1 MAARRRS
8 IASDLR
14 RVDATAD
21 RAIDYE
27 DSPALDESFF
37 TRPLAD
43 WPPAK
48 ETITI
53 RLDADVLAW
62 FRHRGRGYQ
71 TRINRVLRLFVQGQ
85 AAGQNRRRQPAGSGR
100 NHRRAADRWS
110 PSGEGAKS

>member
-1 MAARRRS
+1 MPGRKRS

-14 RVDATAD
+14 RVDKTAD

-27 DSPALDESFF
+27 DSPPLDESFF

-53 RLDADVLAW
+53 RIDADVLAW
-62 FRHRGRGYQ
+62 FRQRGRGYQ
-71 TRINRVLRLFVQGQ
+71 TRINRVLRLFVQNQ
-85 AAGQNRRRQPAGSGR
+85 ATGRTRRRQPGNPVR
-100 NHRRAADRWS
+100 NQRRAAS
-110 PSGEGAKS
+110 ASGHGAKK

>member
-1 MAARRRS
+1 MPARRRS
-8 IASDLR
+8 IASDLG
-14 RVDATAD
+14 RVDGTAD

-27 DSPALDESFF
+27 DSPPLDESFF

-62 FRHRGRGYQ
+62 FRGRGYQ
-71 TRINRVLRLFVQGQ
+71 TRINRVLRLFVQAQ
-85 AAGQNRRRQPAGSGR
+85 APGRARSRQARRPGPGRHQARSG
-100 NHRRAADRWS
+100 
-110 PSGEGAKS
+110 PSSRGHAVKK

>member
-1 MAARRRS
+1 MPGRKRS

-14 RVDATAD
+14 RVDKTAD

-27 DSPALDESFF
+27 DSPPLDESFF

-48 ETITI
+48 QTITI

-62 FRHRGRGYQ
+62 FRRRGRGYQ

-85 AAGQNRRRQPAGSGR
+85 AAGPARRRQRLGSGW
-100 NHRRAADRWS
+100 NQRRARDRSS
-110 PSGEGAKS
+110 PSGHGAKK

>member
-1 MAARRRS
+1 MPGRKRS

-14 RVDATAD
+14 RVDRTAD

-27 DSPALDESFF
+27 DSPPLDESFF

-48 ETITI
+48 QTITI

-62 FRHRGRGYQ
+62 FRRRGRGYQ

-85 AAGQNRRRQPAGSGR
+85 EARWARRRQRLAPGR
-100 NHRRAADRWS
+100 SRRRAVH
-110 PSGEGAKS
+110 PSVSGQRAKKS

>member
-1 MAARRRS
+1 MPARRRS

-14 RVDATAD
+14 RVDGTVD

-27 DSPALDESFF
+27 DSPPLDESFF
-37 TRPLAD
+37 RRPLAD

-62 FRHRGRGYQ
+62 FRRRGRGYQ
-71 TRINRVLRLFVQGQ
+71 TRINRVLRLFVQARATGR
-85 AAGQNRRRQPAGSGR
+85 ARRR
-100 NHRRAADRWS
+100 RATRPGPNERGAPGQSS
-110 PSGEGAKS
+110 PRGHGVKT

>member
-1 MAARRRS
+1 MSARRRS

-14 RVDATAD
+14 RVDKTAD

-27 DSPALDESFF
+27 DSPPLDESFF

-48 ETITI
+48 QTITI
-53 RLDADVLAW
+53 RLDAGVLAW
-62 FRHRGRGYQ
+62 FRRRGRGYQ

-85 AAGQNRRRQPAGSGR
+85 ATARPRRRQATRPRG
-100 NHRRAADRWS
+100 NQRRAAERSS
-110 PSGEGAKS
+110 PNGHSAKK

>member
-1 MAARRRS
+1 MPARRRS

-14 RVDATAD
+14 KVDRTAD

-27 DSPALDESFF
+27 DNPPLDESFF

-43 WPPAK
+43 WPPVK

-62 FRHRGRGYQ
+62 FRRRGRGYQ

-85 AAGQNRRRQPAGSGR
+85 ATGRARRRQDARPGGSQ
-100 NHRRAADRWS
+100 HRAVERSS
-110 PSGEGAKS
+110 PSGHGAKK